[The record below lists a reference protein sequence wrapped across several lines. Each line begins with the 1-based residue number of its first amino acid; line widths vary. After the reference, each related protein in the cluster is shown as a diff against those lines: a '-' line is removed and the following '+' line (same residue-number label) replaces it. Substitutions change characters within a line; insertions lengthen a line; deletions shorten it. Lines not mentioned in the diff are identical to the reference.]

1 MNRDLV
7 INVNVNPNGQPAP
20 TQAQPTQTAE
30 ANQNQQRSS
39 GNAAKV
45 AIMATIAQ
53 RASSIATAK
62 IGDLT
67 GNKTLQRNAQRIAGM
82 ATLGYAA
89 ITNPATA
96 ALLLGTQIGTQAISN
111 SINNR
116 NLQFQI
122 DYNRTLKQNL
132 YNNNRR

>member
-1 MNRDLV
+1 MNRDLT
-7 INVNVNPNGQPAP
+7 INVNVNPNGQPTP

-30 ANQNQQRSS
+30 ANQNQQRAA

-53 RASSIATAK
+53 RASSLAAAK

-67 GNKTLQRNAQRIAGM
+67 GNKTLQRNVQRVTGM

-96 ALLLGTQIGTQAISN
+96 ALLLTTQVGTQAITN
-111 SINNR
+111 GIQNR
-116 NLQFQI
+116 NLQLQI